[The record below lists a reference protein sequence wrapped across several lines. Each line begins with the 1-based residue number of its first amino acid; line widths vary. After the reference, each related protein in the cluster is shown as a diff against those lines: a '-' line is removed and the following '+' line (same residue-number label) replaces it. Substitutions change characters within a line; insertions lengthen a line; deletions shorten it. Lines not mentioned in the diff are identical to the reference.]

1 MARSYNQTGVMQVN
15 GAWATRVTYEADVV
29 GPRAGFVELRFMQ
42 GRAEVARVSLGSD
55 EVAKILGSENGA
67 AIARHIATDAAKY
80 LPTVRGELK
89 GRRLRYGEISLPS
102 IGSGLK
108 ENSIGLARERGLL
121 EVTDPKATTPSAAA
135 TSTRDQASAPEREES
150 LSQPPLQ
157 GASEK
162 PNSNI
167 RKSRVPEHIAAKYLV
182 RDDRYHFDDQTVA
195 FIDKGSRLTVQTHNA
210 AVLKDLVEIAK
221 SRDWQAVSVTG
232 TQSFRRDAWR
242 AAYVEG
248 LSVSGYT
255 PSGVELAAANR
266 ERERRAGTHERVEPA
281 ERAFGRSPSGPGE
294 SAAEKGAARTP
305 SQPDRGIQYGTLVDH
320 GAAPYQHDAS
330 NSASY
335 YVTLRDAAGAERT
348 HWGVGL
354 EEAIMVAKSR
364 PTIGDRVGLHRVGAT
379 AVTVTTRAP
388 GPDGEMLTREVDA
401 KRNQWRI
408 EKEEYLRG
416 NVDAKAEAASTRPT
430 DASRTAT
437 NTSSRDASSAAAG
450 GTFLRAREVAAA
462 IRSAET
468 TREELQLKF
477 PEINKAVFQHIA
489 AHEQFAE
496 SYVKAGLI
504 RETDR
509 AQVIAQLRERLA
521 VQVEQGKTL
530 RELDNKE
537 VATLIRRSVNRVA
550 ADIARPAVEVKSLKV
565 EPPIT
570 PKPLVREDVQVR

>member
-1 MARSYNQTGVMQVN
+1 MARSYNQTGVMKVN
-15 GAWATRVTYEADVV
+15 GAWATRVAYEADVL

-42 GRAEVARVSLGSD
+42 GRAEIARVSLGSD

-67 AIARHIATDAAKY
+67 AIARHIATDADKY

-89 GRRLRYGEISLPS
+89 GRRLRYGEVSLPG
-102 IGSGLK
+102 IGPELK
-108 ENSIGLARERGLL
+108 ENSIGLARARDFSD
-121 EVTDPKATTPSAAA
+121 VTDVKATVPPVAA
-135 TSTRDQASAPEREES
+135 TSTEDQVSAPEREES

-162 PNSNI
+162 ANSKF
-167 RKSRVPEHIAAKYLV
+167 RKSQVPEHIAAKYLV

-242 AAYVEG
+242 AAYAEG

-266 ERERRAGTHERVEPA
+266 ERERRAGTHERIEPLG
-281 ERAFGRSPSGPGE
+281 RAFGRPPSGPGD
-294 SAAEKGAARTP
+294 SAAEKGAAGP
-305 SQPDRGIQYGTLVDH
+305 SGQPERGIQFGTLVDH
-320 GAAPYQHDAS
+320 GVAPYQHDAS

-364 PTIGDRVGLHRVGAT
+364 PTIGDRVALHRVGAT

-416 NVDAKAEAASTRPT
+416 NVDAKVEATSTAPT
-430 DASRTAT
+430 DTSRAAA
-437 NTSSRDASSAAAG
+437 NTSSRDASSAAVG
-450 GTFLRAREVAAA
+450 KTPSPESRVAAA

-521 VQVEQGKTL
+521 TQLERGKVL

-565 EPPIT
+565 EPSIT
-570 PKPLVREDVQVR
+570 PQPVVREDVQVR

>member
-1 MARSYNQTGVMQVN
+1 MARSYDQTGVMQVN
-15 GAWATRVTYEADVV
+15 GAWATRVTYEADVL

-42 GRAEVARVSLGSD
+42 GRAEVARVSLGAD
-55 EVAKILGSENGA
+55 EIAKILGSENGA
-67 AIARHIATDAAKY
+67 AIARHIATDADKY

-89 GRRLRYGEISLPS
+89 GRRLRYGEVSLPS
-102 IGSGLK
+102 IVPELK
-108 ENSIGLARERGLL
+108 ENSIGLARARDFSD
-121 EVTDPKATTPSAAA
+121 VTDLKATAPPAAA
-135 TSTRDQASAPEREES
+135 SMGDQASAPEREES

-162 PNSNI
+162 ANSKI
-167 RKSRVPEHIAAKYLV
+167 RKGQVPEHIAAKYLV

-242 AAYVEG
+242 AAYAEG

-281 ERAFGRSPSGPGE
+281 ARAFGRSPSGPGE

-320 GAAPYQHDAS
+320 GVAPYQHDAS

-354 EEAIMVAKSR
+354 EEAITIAKSQ

-416 NVDAKAEAASTRPT
+416 NVDAKAEAASPRPT
-430 DASRTAT
+430 DASRAAT

-450 GTFLRAREVAAA
+450 GTSLRAREVAAA

-521 VQVEQGKTL
+521 VRVEQGKAL

-565 EPPIT
+565 EPSIT